1 MFAPK
6 IFKVFRFT
14 NDIIFFPL
22 ILEVSHRMA
31 KRNETMTNL
40 GETRL
45 ILKILLD
52 WWMNEKEKKKKKKE
66 ILSKDKS

>member
-6 IFKVFRFT
+6 ILKEFRFT
-14 NDIIFFPL
+14 NDIISFL

-52 WWMNEKEKKKKKKE
+52 WWMNEKEKKKKK